1 MENVQVPS
9 NRALVRLRPTDY
21 EEQLFWLM
29 FQEFGRLEME
39 TGLPWIR
46 GFQMALFR
54 VTVAFV
60 KRERAVELHDL
71 DTMTNYLRWMW
82 TMLAFGASLE
92 NETDPTRVSHAIAI
106 GAQRRVEQKLGQI
119 TATDDLERL
128 LAEEIVSS
136 WRPYFEKMRTARA
149 LIHAEMHQFIRSIE
163 AHPHYTFH
171 LKKVKASQV
180 NIQIPMDRDERFF
193 SAYDR
198 FFQPIERTSPTID
211 DLYSALSEFRWHMAY
226 IRALLVLP
234 INVDGLPNQDP
245 VGMSAKA
252 DIVLEENWLRTQIL
266 LAGIDADT
274 QREMVP
280 WHFELSLKKLEVR
293 TPAALAAKFWKRM
306 ADRKMRPLNA
316 HQRALIETKVL
327 ERAKSVLEQRAF
339 VARGG
344 VFDDAGRMS
353 LFVIAPIAKKKAK
366 SEDPPVDAVADW
378 DGEPIVAVEAWMNAY
393 PRAQPM
399 KHSVKRAL
407 EDFEL
412 MTIEGKRRVV
422 LALGDSVNK
431 RAANKRLNE
440 IEQRLI
446 SGVTE
451 KILELFMAHVDPW
464 GSEIIT
470 ALMSLIDV
478 WSQMLCDTLQ
488 ESQVKARIEKA
499 CAVVSSIHKRR
510 GFDRSGYV
518 IQLFDVVGDIARSAM
533 HDLLAGG
540 DDERA
545 ARFGGVFHK
554 HRDEL
559 AIMCF
564 YAALSRGYQ
573 NPRHLTNLVMSEFDA
588 ARVWIFDERNHEDER
603 LFEERLSEL
612 IDEYLLVIPSAAGAP
627 TPSPKPTRKKAVKK
641 K

>member
-1 MENVQVPS
+1 MENVQVPN
-9 NRALVRLRPTDY
+9 NRALVRLRPADY

-92 NETDPTRVSHAIAI
+92 NETDPARVSHAIAI

-119 TATDDLERL
+119 TVTDDLERL
-128 LAEEIVSS
+128 LAEEIVIG

-149 LIHAEMHQFIRSIE
+149 LIHAEMHQFIKSIE

-180 NIQIPMDRDERFF
+180 NIQVPMDRDERFF

-198 FFQPIERTSPTID
+198 FFLPIERTSPTID
-211 DLYSALSEFRWHMAY
+211 DLYSALSEFRWRMAY
-226 IRALLVLP
+226 VRALLILP
-234 INVDGLPNQDP
+234 INIDGLPNQDP

-280 WHFELSLKKLEVR
+280 WHFELFLKKLEVR

-306 ADRKMRPLNA
+306 ADRKMKPLNA
-316 HQRALIETKVL
+316 HQKALIEAKVL
-327 ERAKSVLEQRAF
+327 DRAKSVLEQRAF

-353 LFVIAPIAKKKAK
+353 LFVIAPVVRRKVKF
-366 SEDPPVDAVADW
+366 EDPPADAVAEW
-378 DGEPIVAVEAWMNAY
+378 DGVPIVAVEAWMNAY
-393 PRAQPM
+393 PLAQPM

-407 EDFEL
+407 EDFDL
-412 MTIEGKRRVV
+412 MTIEGKRQV
-422 LALGDSVNK
+422 LLAFADHAIVRGH
-431 RAANKRLNE
+431 RRLNE

-446 SGVTE
+446 SGMTARM
-451 KILELFMAHVDPW
+451 IELFITHTDPW
-464 GSEIIT
+464 ASEVIT
-470 ALMSLIDV
+470 SLSNLIEE
-478 WSQMLCDTLQ
+478 WTCILCSGQ
-488 ESQVKARIEKA
+488 HESQVEAYIERI
-499 CAVVSSIHKRR
+499 CAVVSGIHKQKAY
-510 GFDRSGYV
+510 DRSEYV
-518 IQLFDVVGDIARSAM
+518 FQLFDVAGEMARSTS
-533 HDLLAGG
+533 HTLLLNG

-545 ARFGGVFHK
+545 DRFQAIFHK
-554 HRDEL
+554 HRDEW

-564 YAALSRGYQ
+564 YAALSHGYQ
-573 NPRHLTNLVMSEFDA
+573 NPRQLAKVVMVEFSA
-588 ARVWIFDERNHEDER
+588 AREWILDALHHQDER
-603 LFEERLSEL
+603 LFEERLSKL
-612 IDEYLLVIPSAAGAP
+612 IDEYCATIPAKEGEP
-627 TPSPKPTRKKAVKK
+627 IPSPKPTRKKAVKK